1 MRDVP
6 AQAPIR
12 GDTRDRRLMEL
23 VATSDE
29 RAQRLLV
36 ERLMARVRTATR
48 ALLRNQADAE
58 DAAQLCML
66 ELLRSAD
73 RFRGEHEGSLEAWC
87 DRITVRTALR
97 YARKRRQADA
107 AIDGRSD
114 PHLVAAGNVGSQLR
128 EEIVGEV
135 SVYLERLS
143 QARRE
148 ALVLRHVLGYTVEEI
163 AELTGVSQNTVKDR
177 LVHARRE
184 FRKLIRRERF
194 VRSKGEEQP

>member
-1 MRDVP
+1 
-6 AQAPIR
+6 
-12 GDTRDRRLMEL
+12 MEL

-66 ELLRSAD
+66 EVLRSAD

-97 YARKRRQADA
+97 YARKRRQAEA

-114 PHLVAAGNVGSQLR
+114 PDLVAAGSVGSQLR

-143 QARRE
+143 QVRRE